1 MSRIIYVGVFAF
13 LSLGMATGMRSAHT
27 GHLFLTLTDI
37 ETGCPITN
45 ATVTV
50 RCQTE
55 FNIGRTLESHFTKTT
70 AVPDSNGVA
79 HVEFAFYDPDFQW
92 WVDAPGHY
100 SRMFGFGYGD
110 EQFGREVVESDYA
123 DVNTNTVE
131 GLAKYNELVSLYGT
145 DYCSYAAKF
154 SPKSITYTNNVI
166 RRTVA
171 LTPKHNPQPM
181 YAYGER
187 MKVYLPIKNPTL
199 IITNGVEALRYKPVD
214 FDLKECDLVPDVN
227 DDSGALSECTGKIGD
242 FHVERYA
249 VVTNGVETNFGWIE
263 FPSACGA
270 YIIKKPGSENFP
282 VIYEADTN
290 RTFLAKIPFEYCY
303 TNGSLMHASRIVNSD
318 ECMVLRTRATT
329 NEAGRVVDCNYAKIT
344 GPMSILKVLS
354 FESLI
359 FNPRPND
366 PNLEFDVRYN
376 QSSYRG
382 GCCP

>member
-79 HVEFAFYDPDFQW
+79 HVEFTFYDPDFQW

-123 DVNTNTVE
+123 DINTNTVE

-154 SPKSITYTNNVI
+154 APKSITYTNNVI

-242 FHVERYA
+242 FHVERYS
-249 VVTNGVETNFGWIE
+249 VVTNGVKTYFGWID
-263 FPSACGA
+263 FPSGCGA
-270 YIIKKPGSENFP
+270 YITKIPQGDRFP
-282 VIYEADTN
+282 VVYEANTN
-290 RTFLAKIPFEYCY
+290 AEFISRISFEY
-303 TNGSLMHASRIVNSD
+303 NSVSGRLVRVKRLLEND
-318 ECMVLRTRATT
+318 ECMILRTRVAT
-329 NEAGRVVDCNYAKIT
+329 NEVGAIVSNHYSKIL
-344 GPMSILKVLS
+344 GPLRMSGIIE
-354 FESLI
+354 FQSLI

>member
-1 MSRIIYVGVFAF
+1 MTLKLKHLHKEFVRKQIMEQLENRFLLGLMSMNLDSLLILLQTGQSEVRIIQNKSCAI
-13 LSLGMATGMRSAHT
+13 SP
-27 GHLFLTLTDI
+27 LFLL
-37 ETGCPITN
+37 
-45 ATVTV
+45 
-50 RCQTE
+50 
-55 FNIGRTLESHFTKTT
+55 
-70 AVPDSNGVA
+70 
-79 HVEFAFYDPDFQW
+79 
-92 WVDAPGHY
+92 
-100 SRMFGFGYGD
+100 
-110 EQFGREVVESDYA
+110 
-123 DVNTNTVE
+123 
-131 GLAKYNELVSLYGT
+131 
-145 DYCSYAAKF
+145 
-154 SPKSITYTNNVI
+154 
-166 RRTVA
+166 
-171 LTPKHNPQPM
+171 
-181 YAYGER
+181 
-187 MKVYLPIKNPTL
+187 
-199 IITNGVEALRYKPVD
+199 
-214 FDLKECDLVPDVN
+214 
-227 DDSGALSECTGKIGD
+227 
-242 FHVERYA
+242 
-249 VVTNGVETNFGWIE
+249 NGVETNFGWIE

-382 GCCP
+382 GCYP